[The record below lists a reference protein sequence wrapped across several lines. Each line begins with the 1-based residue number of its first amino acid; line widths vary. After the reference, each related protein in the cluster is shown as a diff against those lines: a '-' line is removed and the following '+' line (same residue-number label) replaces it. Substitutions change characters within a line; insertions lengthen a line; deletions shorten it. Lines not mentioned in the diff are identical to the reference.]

1 MAGGDVLWVAV
12 LAPFVEVV
20 ALFFAGGVAGH
31 DCSGDAQQGAGRP
44 RPRRRVS
51 DIVHGKYHVATV
63 PVLTR
68 IADGLDM
75 PADARILLRLAP
87 GQDDTRPAPSA
98 GPPGSGAAEGAALA
112 PDGMRYP
119 ATTGHA
125 MAVIAGLWNA
135 DADMTSPLSL
145 RRWTLGAGTPPRLP
159 GWSASLITARLSLA
173 TAGRWAWPMWP
184 GCGMRRRCSRSWT
197 TGSAEPTPRALI
209 SYLSGD
215 AAGLLAG
222 RYGDDVGR
230 ELFGAVSEASLLA
243 GWASYDCGLHGL
255 GQRYFVRALRLADAG
270 ADRRLGSSVLSAMS
284 HQATFLGHRSEAV
297 SLARAAEQGLRA
309 VATPTLTAQ
318 FQAMQARALAG
329 PGDARACELAL
340 AAAERS
346 FAQADPGQDPEFIR
360 YFNEAELAAELG
372 HCFRDL
378 GQPRRAVE
386 HAARAV
392 AGSDGQYPR
401 SDFFV
406 TMVLADAYADLGDPE
421 QACDAALGAL
431 RLGQALTSARCVA
444 YLREFRQRLDRF
456 DRNRAV
462 RDFREQAAGFS
473 LWAEAA

>member
-1 MAGGDVLWVAV
+1 
-12 LAPFVEVV
+12 
-20 ALFFAGGVAGH
+20 
-31 DCSGDAQQGAGRP
+31 
-44 RPRRRVS
+44 
-51 DIVHGKYHVATV
+51 
-63 PVLTR
+63 
-68 IADGLDM
+68 M
-75 PADARILLRLAP
+75 PAGARILLRLAP

-98 GPPGSGAAEGAALA
+98 GPPGPAAAEGAALA
-112 PDGMRYP
+112 LDGMRYP

-125 MAVIAGLWNA
+125 IAVIAGLWNA
-135 DADMTSPLSL
+135 DAGPEESAVSMPLDPGGWDAAAVAWL
-145 RRWTLGAGTPPRLP
+145 VGQPDQGASEP
-159 GWSASLITARLSLA
+159 GQGRAVGLADVARVRDTAAVFAQLDNRFGGA
-173 TAGRWAWPMWP
+173 HAR
-184 GCGMRRRCSRSWT
+184 
-197 TGSAEPTPRALI
+197 RALI

-222 RYGDDVGR
+222 RYCDDVGR

-255 GQRYFVRALRLADAG
+255 GQRYFVQALRLADAA

-329 PGDARACELAL
+329 PGDARACELTL

-346 FAQADPGQDPEFIR
+346 FAQADPGQDPEFIS

-392 AGSDGQYPR
+392 AASDGQYPR

-444 YLREFRQRLDRF
+444 YLREFRERLDRF
-456 DRNRAV
+456 GCNRAV
-462 RDFREQAAGFS
+462 RDFREQAAGFR
-473 LWAEAA
+473 L